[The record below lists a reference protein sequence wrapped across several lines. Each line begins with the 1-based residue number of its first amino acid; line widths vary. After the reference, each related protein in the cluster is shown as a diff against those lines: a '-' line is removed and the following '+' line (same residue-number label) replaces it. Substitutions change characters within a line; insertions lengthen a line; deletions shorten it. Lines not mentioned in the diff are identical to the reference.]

1 MSLDSRGKWKEYDW
15 SKVLQKEC
23 IHSNDMSSTEEP
35 TIHRIES
42 FEIEKKNEAN
52 NEATIDKKEVVP
64 TQPPVVVDD
73 IPVVSYLTLKQ
84 VVVRWKNDQHSLLL
98 L

>member
-1 MSLDSRGKWKEYDW
+1 
-15 SKVLQKEC
+15 
-23 IHSNDMSSTEEP
+23 MSSTEEP

-52 NEATIDKKEVVP
+52 NEATVDKKEVVP

-98 L
+98 LW